1 MYLELYSDDQW
12 RLYRTMIENLKAEC
26 TKNKKNMKKRV
37 YAERLLTVPGLENTE
52 KYFSTQ
58 FLTKFA

>member
-1 MYLELYSDDQW
+1 M
-12 RLYRTMIENLKAEC
+12 TENLKAEC
-26 TKNKKNMKKRV
+26 IKNEKNMKKRV

-58 FLTKFA
+58 FLTKFT